1 MGDVEIVTL
10 MISKIDDL
18 KDDIKS
24 VEVKIDKNT
33 DQLNSFEIKATEVLT
48 VHDCDITAL
57 KLKVDIMEKDLKA
70 KDAKSDSSSFL
81 TKIFSDSALSTWL
94 FRFLLILFLTLFG
107 IKKTDIQNV
116 MELSNKP
123 QVTHTDTIRI
133 PK

>member
-1 MGDVEIVTL
+1 MGDAEIVTL

-81 TKIFSDSALSTWL
+81 TKIFNDSVLSTWL
-94 FRFLLILFLTLFG
+94 FRFLLILFLT
-107 IKKTDIQNV
+107 V
-116 MELSNKP
+116 MGMGKDKISTVFDLAGKP

-133 PK
+133 K

>member
-1 MGDVEIVTL
+1 MGDAEIVTL
-10 MISKIDDL
+10 LISKMDDL

-81 TKIFSDSALSTWL
+81 TKILSDSAISTWL
-94 FRFLLILFLTLFG
+94 FRFLLIVFLTLFG
-107 IKKTDIQNV
+107 MKKDSIQNV
-116 MELSNKP
+116 MDLSKTP
-123 QVTHTDTIRI
+123 ITHIDTVRI
-133 PK
+133 KDK